1 MKINTLV
8 IDDNPH
14 WQKTIS
20 KFVEI
25 NPILNLVGVCSSAM
39 EAYGKLAEE
48 QIQLIICDIEMPEV
62 SGLSLAK
69 AVKGGPLII
78 FITSHQQYA
87 LDCYEVTP
95 VDFLL
100 KPIDHD
106 RFLNSIEKARKLLS
120 GESNSKEIA
129 PYFFIRESHNY
140 IQIFHSEVL
149 YVQSNEHNLN
159 IVTENKTYTPLLS
172 ITKFEENIKTDLFVR
187 IHRSYIINRAAV
199 SQVRKNDVT
208 LTNGLVIPIGDQYRN
223 LLIEKHISGNLLGK
237 TN

>member
-48 QIQLIICDIEMPEV
+48 GIQLIICDIEMPEV
-62 SGLSLAK
+62 SGLTLAK
-69 AVKGGPLII
+69 AIKGGPLII

-87 LDCYEVTP
+87 LDCYEVAP

-100 KPIDHD
+100 KPIDHS
-106 RFLNSIEKARKLLS
+106 RFLNSIEKARKLIV
-120 GESNSKEIA
+120 GETSSQDIA

-140 IQIFHSEVL
+140 VQIFHSEVL

-159 IVTENKTYTPLLS
+159 IITEKKTYSPLLPIS
-172 ITKFEENIKTDLFVR
+172 KFEESIKNELFVR
-187 IHRSYIINRAAV
+187 IHRSYIINRAAIF
-199 SQVRKNDVT
+199 QVRKNDVT
-208 LTNGLVIPIGDQYRN
+208 LKNGVVIPIGEQYRN
-223 LLIEKHISGNLLGK
+223 LLIEKHISGNLLSK
-237 TN
+237 TK